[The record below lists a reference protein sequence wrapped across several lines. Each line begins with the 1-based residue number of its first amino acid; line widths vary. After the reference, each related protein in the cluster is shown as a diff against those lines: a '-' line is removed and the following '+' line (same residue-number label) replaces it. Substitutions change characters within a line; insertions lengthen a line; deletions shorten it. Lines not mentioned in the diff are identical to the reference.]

1 MAQLMNRRSVREPNS
16 GRFGDEIRDLLIGYS
31 GPWKG
36 ITSRSSFLV
45 SNKTNQPRFLFTFRY
60 FSITDKDSPKAMTAA
75 QEASLEGI
83 CLERENGVMLSLRGT
98 ENSAKFQ
105 EGRCSIQT
113 IAATFTGFYGIS
125 TQEVTPSD
133 WDQFPRFTS
142 TILVDGPYPLRFD
155 PAKTPLQ
162 VYGPSSG
169 IAMFQYYIYTG
180 INFWR
185 GEWSRVLDAMEE
197 CLSVDVRPRPL
208 PPLLLD
214 FSLPPFVPR

>member
-1 MAQLMNRRSVREPNS
+1 MAQLMNRRSVHESDS
-16 GRFGDEIRDLLIGYS
+16 GFFGNEIEDLLIEYS

-36 ITSRSSFLV
+36 ITSRPGFLV
-45 SNKTNQPRFLFTFRY
+45 SDKENQPRFLFTFRY
-60 FSITDKDSPKAMTAA
+60 FSITDKDSPEAMTAA
-75 QEASLEGI
+75 QKASLEGI

-113 IAATFTGFYGIS
+113 IATFTDCGGSWGPEEIR
-125 TQEVTPSD
+125 PD
-133 WDQFPRFTS
+133 LDQFPRFTS
-142 TILVDGPYPLRFD
+142 TIMVDGSYPLRFD

-162 VYGPSSG
+162 IYGPSSG

-185 GEWSRVLDAMEE
+185 GEWSRVLDAIEE

-214 FSLPPFVPR
+214 FSLPPFVPC